1 MKKRNRFAAAALAAL
16 LLAGSAPSALALDA
30 IPPMY
35 QQFGYDSAEEYMEQ
49 ESYYGVFD
57 YDTLSDHYRQ
67 HLDAVRSNPTLA
79 VEYWGYDDL
88 EGLSIGWD
96 GDLEECYRDTAR
108 ALTSDDE
115 YELRCQL
122 SVQLNGAYV
131 HFADAQPEKVNGRV
145 MVPFRAIA
153 ETLGAE
159 VDYNTGA
166 ITAKKDGETLSF
178 ALGGKQLTAT
188 DSVGKTIK
196 TVQLDTA
203 PYKKKGR
210 TYVPVRFF
218 AEGFG
223 LTVQWENSVQTAV
236 LYDRDALIA
245 DIDSH
250 FTVLNQWLK
259 AQPSYGQNAKAL
271 SSTINVSTDYT
282 LYDSIAGDKSY
293 RASAKINALT
303 DENAAEVHLSA
314 DLSDL
319 PSEYYPN
326 YSSIPFVT
334 DDSFEWS
341 IFRTLR
347 SSDKSTLK
355 NLQVDLCGSDSGTGC
370 FYMRSP
376 ALSEMYRGTEKDRPE
391 ERTAMKNGAWVNV
404 ATMDTV
410 FGATDFAER
419 WSELAQ
425 GKVNTVGES
434 IVINSEKN
442 TYGYEWSKLFAD
454 AYEECRNREA
464 LAGDSLFTRSGSRYT
479 ANIDLQDML
488 GSDPDTST
496 STIKY
501 TLDTSN
507 GSISGSTSSS
517 YTNWYTQSIT
527 TIEFSGKLRSLSFTR
542 TEQVKNKSKLVRR
555 STLTASPTDTAPA
568 ANPPKG
574 SKIILWDTESTYYD
588 EDGNE
593 ITDMSDFLSTFL

>member
-1 MKKRNRFAAAALAAL
+1 M
-16 LLAGSAPSALALDA
+16 
-30 IPPMY
+30 
-35 QQFGYDSAEEYMEQ
+35 
-49 ESYYGVFD
+49 
-57 YDTLSDHYRQ
+57 
-67 HLDAVRSNPTLA
+67 
-79 VEYWGYDDL
+79 
-88 EGLSIGWD
+88 
-96 GDLEECYRDTAR
+96 
-108 ALTSDDE
+108 
-115 YELRCQL
+115 
-122 SVQLNGAYV
+122 
-131 HFADAQPEKVNGRV
+131 
-145 MVPFRAIA
+145 
-153 ETLGAE
+153 
-159 VDYNTGA
+159 
-166 ITAKKDGETLSF
+166 
-178 ALGGKQLTAT
+178 
-188 DSVGKTIK
+188 
-196 TVQLDTA
+196 
-203 PYKKKGR
+203 
-210 TYVPVRFF
+210 
-218 AEGFG
+218 
-223 LTVQWENSVQTAV
+223 QTAV

-355 NLQVDLCGSDSGTGC
+355 NLQVDLCGSDSGAGC

-454 AYEECRNREA
+454 AYEECRNWEA

-527 TIEFSGKLRSLSFTR
+527 TIEFSGNLRSLSFTR

-555 STLTASPTDTAPA
+555 ITLTASPTDTAPA
-568 ANPPKG
+568 ANTPKG

-588 EDGNE
+588 EDCNE